1 VQIFRDLGSSVE
13 LESGLNGQQQV
24 VLNPP
29 TNIHE
34 GQKIKV
40 APPSDNDGQK
50 VASAARD
57 AADQTAADKSKEQD
71 KR

>member
-1 VQIFRDLGSSVE
+1 VA
-13 LESGLNGQQQV
+13 
-24 VLNPP
+24 LNPP

-40 APPSDNDGQK
+40 APPSDNDAQK
-50 VASAARD
+50 VASADRD
-57 AADQTAADKSKEQD
+57 AAADQTATDKSKEQD

>member
-1 VQIFRDLGSSVE
+1 
-13 LESGLNGQQQV
+13 V

-34 GQKIKV
+34 GQKIKA
-40 APPSDNDGQK
+40 APPSDNDGRK
-50 VASAARD
+50 AASADRD
-57 AADQTAADKSKEQD
+57 AAADQTAADKSKEQD